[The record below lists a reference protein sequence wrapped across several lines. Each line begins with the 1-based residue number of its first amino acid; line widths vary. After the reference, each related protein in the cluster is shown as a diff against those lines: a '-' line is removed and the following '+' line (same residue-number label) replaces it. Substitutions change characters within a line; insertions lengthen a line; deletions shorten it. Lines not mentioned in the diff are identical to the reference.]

1 MVGTNE
7 HTKCVMRLVYRKV
20 SKVLNNLGN
29 YPLFIG
35 KVVSFGGIVNLRVLT
50 FSQSSGEI

>member
-7 HTKCVMRLVYRKV
+7 HTQCVMRLVYRKV

-35 KVVSFGGIVNLRVLT
+35 KVVNLGFESKAT
-50 FSQSSGEI
+50 FKPDSLLS